1 MTTLPPVTPAFRD
14 AVRQLAREVGWRNT
28 AKAIAYGPVAETV
41 AASKNG
47 HKGNGHESDEDREA
61 RMLAAQ
67 ERKEAE
73 MYLAFDNPVLNWCG
87 YRKVWRFRRPR
98 QNYGALPERPRPTP
112 VEQVT
117 VSEHLSNILANRG
130 VKVNK
135 DKSGRWW
142 ADVEDEAW
150 GADDWLTECFG
161 ERYGQ
166 HPYTFDNALGLLRQ
180 ADEARRCLKGL

>member
-1 MTTLPPVTPAFRD
+1 MTSATITLPPVTPAFRD
-14 AVRQLAREVGWRNT
+14 AVRELAMQIGWRNV
-28 AKAIAYGPVAETV
+28 AKSIAYGPVRGNG
-41 AASKNG
+41 NG
-47 HKGNGHESDEDREA
+47 HKPQTGEDQEA
-61 RMLAAQ
+61 RILGVQ

-130 VKVNK
+130 IKVNK
-135 DKSGRWW
+135 DKSGQWW

-161 ERYGQ
+161 DRYGQ
-166 HPYTFDNALGLLRQ
+166 HPYTFDNALNLLRQ
-180 ADEARRCLKGL
+180 ADEARRCLKGR